1 MSIIRKLNRTPNPD
15 PRDQKFLIKNH
26 FRLNRVQLS
35 QKYWDANVWWGD
47 QGDTPHCVGYSWAHW
62 FEDGPVL
69 HIGRP
74 PKIKPNKIYENA
86 QRLDE
91 WAGEDYEGTSVRGG
105 VKYLKS
111 VGAVR
116 SYYWA
121 FDINTIAQYILNY
134 GPVVV
139 GTDWTDGMFEPDK
152 TGLIRASGSIAG
164 GHAYVLNG
172 VDTRTKRFRIKNS
185 WGRSWGVQGHAFI
198 RFSDMATLIARQ
210 GEACVA
216 KENLDSLINWR
227 AVNS

>member
-1 MSIIRKLNRTPNPD
+1 MDLLKKLGREARLD
-15 PRDQKFLIKNH
+15 PRDQKYLIKNH
-26 FRLNRVQLS
+26 VRLAKTSLTQR
-35 QKYWDANVWWGD
+35 YWADDVWWGD
-47 QGDTPHCVGYSWAHW
+47 QGDTPYCVGYSWAHW

-69 HIGRP
+69 HKGRP
-74 PKIKPNKIYENA
+74 PKISPIRIYENA

-91 WAGEDYEGTSVRGG
+91 WIGEDYEGSSVRGG

-111 VGAVR
+111 VGAVN

-121 FDINTIAQYILNY
+121 FDINTITQYLLTK
-134 GPVVV
+134 GPIVV
-139 GTDWTDGMFEPDK
+139 GTDWTEGMFYPDK
-152 TGLIRASGSIAG
+152 DGLIKASGEVVG

-172 VDTRTKRFRIKNS
+172 VDLKTRRFRIKNS
-185 WGRSWGVQGHAFI
+185 WGRSWGKMGRAFI

-216 KENLDSLINWR
+216 KENPDSLINWR